1 MFGGMP
7 EQPRRVT
14 AADVASRAG
23 CSTAAVSLYLNGKAE
38 GRLTEAWRQR
48 IAAAIDELGYVP
60 NRAARHLSTGS
71 SRTVVLFFPGARFSF
86 FGDVVDE
93 VTAALGDDWEVQLV
107 DNRPAEG
114 AAPRAPLDRALALA
128 PAAFIVVGA
137 SRGVLAELERT
148 GVPTVVLDVD
158 DLPGTFSIV
167 PIDYVQALRGLAERM
182 RDAGMLTVGYLAF
195 EHGTASL
202 VQRRPRVAAALAE
215 QGVRMLDDADDLGV
229 PGPDRDAVAE
239 AFVAQWPRWSELGVQ
254 AVVCGDERLAYGVLK
269 GARELGLRIP
279 EDLGLAAFDD
289 LPPASLLQ
297 PSLSSIRLDGHEL
310 GAAAGRAVVEHL
322 RTRRPSVQGMA
333 TTWVP
338 RESTAR

>member
-23 CSTAAVSLYLNGKAE
+23 CSTAAVSLYLNGKSE

-48 IAAAIDELGYVP
+48 IAEAIDELGYVP

-93 VTAALGDDWEVQLV
+93 VTTALGDDWEVQLV

-137 SRGVLAELERT
+137 SRDVLADLERT

-158 DLPGTFSIV
+158 DLPGTFSTV

-202 VQRRPRVAAALAE
+202 VQRRPRVAAALA
-215 QGVRMLDDADDLGV
+215 QHGVRMLDDADDLGV

>member
-107 DNRPAEG
+107 DNRPADG

-137 SRGVLAELERT
+137 SRDVLADLERT

-158 DLPGTFSIV
+158 DLPGTFSTV

-202 VQRRPRVAAALAE
+202 VQRRPRVAAALA
-215 QGVRMLDDADDLGV
+215 QHGVRMLDDADDLGV